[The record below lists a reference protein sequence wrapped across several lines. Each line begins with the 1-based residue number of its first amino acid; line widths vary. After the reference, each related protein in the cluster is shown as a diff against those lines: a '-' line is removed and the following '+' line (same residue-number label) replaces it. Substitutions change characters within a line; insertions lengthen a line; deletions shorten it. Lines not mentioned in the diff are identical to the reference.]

1 MEELIEGAEG
11 GAIMG
16 AGLSVA
22 SQLFS
27 DGDLDLSEVAEDTI
41 AGAMTGGI
49 VGLGLGIIDDIF

>member
-22 SQLFS
+22 SQLLS
-27 DGDLDLSEVAEDTI
+27 DGDIDLSEVVEDTV
-41 AGAMTGGI
+41 AGAVTGGI